1 MEKRKRGR
9 NKLAAV
15 LDRVKDPESGTSVTQ
30 MNLVAGIKYN
40 DQAKEF
46 AVYMYPVKS
55 AKVCCVVFQ
64 LNAYAQIEEML
75 KKEIEE
81 EFPNDNVVF
90 KNS

>member
-1 MEKRKRGR
+1 MR
-9 NKLAAV
+9 NRLAAV
-15 LDRVKDPESGTSVTQ
+15 LDRVKDPENGTSVAQ
-30 MNLVAGIKYN
+30 LNLVAGIKYN

-46 AVYMYPVKS
+46 AVYMYTVKP

-81 EFPNDNVVF
+81 EFPDNSVIF
-90 KNS
+90 KNF